1 MKKGVQNEGFCPLS
15 IEVGSY
21 MVKEDVIKLK
31 IEGKSYSE
39 ISRLLGV
46 SESTVKTIY
55 NRFKNSHPES
65 FCPMCSK
72 FLIQT
77 KGSRQ
82 KRFCSSKCKDH
93 YWNLM
98 KNQKNK

>member
-1 MKKGVQNEGFCPLS
+1 MKIFVPYLFK
-15 IEVGSY
+15 EVSY
-21 MVKEDVIKLK
+21 MVKEEVIKFK

-39 ISRLLGV
+39 ISRILGIN
-46 SESTVKTIY
+46 ESTAKTIY
-55 NRFKNSHPES
+55 NRFNNSHPES
-65 FCPMCSK
+65 FCSMCSK

-77 KGSRQ
+77 KGHGQ
-82 KRFCSSKCKDH
+82 KRFFSSKCKDH

>member
-1 MKKGVQNEGFCPLS
+1 MKVFVPYLLK
-15 IEVGSY
+15 EVSY
-21 MVKEDVIKLK
+21 MVKEEVIKLK

-39 ISRLLGV
+39 ISRILGV
-46 SESTVKTIY
+46 NESTAKTIY

-77 KGSRQ
+77 KGHRQ